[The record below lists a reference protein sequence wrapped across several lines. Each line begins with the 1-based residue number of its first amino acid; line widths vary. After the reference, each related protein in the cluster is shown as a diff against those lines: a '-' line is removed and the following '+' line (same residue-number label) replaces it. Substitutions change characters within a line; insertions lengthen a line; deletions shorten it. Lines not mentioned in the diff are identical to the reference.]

1 MKPCDSLVAPRS
13 PEDAARLADLYARM
27 GVGMVLVEA
36 SDPGLARRLVKVF
49 QDRGVD
55 AYARITVEVKEWG
68 KGVTEVRRAA
78 QAYDIVAV
86 RPRSAEAARLAARD
100 PGVALIQLPPGMARY
115 MDRSQALML
124 REGRAAVE
132 IKLQPLLH
140 PGDPRRSLRGLM
152 VIARRA
158 AAYEAPLVVGS
169 GARLAWEAW
178 PPQSVVGL
186 LVSFGVPEPLA
197 RLYVY
202 KNCRSVVRL
211 YVGGDKRR

>member
-1 MKPCDSLVAPRS
+1 MKPCDSLVSPRDV
-13 PEDAARLADLYARM
+13 EEAERLASLYARI

-36 SDPGLARRLVKVF
+36 PEPRLARDLARVF
-49 QDRGVD
+49 QGHGIE
-55 AYARITVEVKEWG
+55 AYTRTTIEVKEWG
-68 KGVTEVRRAA
+68 RGVAEVRRAA
-78 QAYDIVAV
+78 QAYDIVVV
-86 RPRSAEAARLAARD
+86 RPRSAEVARLAARD
-100 PGVALIQLPPGMARY
+100 PGVAFIQLPPGMARY

-124 REGRAAVE
+124 REGRAAAE
-132 IKLQPLLH
+132 IRLSTLLR
-140 PGDPRRSLRGLM
+140 PGDPRRGLRGLM

-202 KNCRSVVRL
+202 KNCRSLVRL
-211 YVGGDKRR
+211 YLGGGR

>member
-1 MKPCDSLVAPRS
+1 MKPCDSLVAPR
-13 PEDAARLADLYARM
+13 DAGEAERLADLYARI

-36 SDPGLARRLVKVF
+36 PEPRLARGLAKVF
-49 QDRGVD
+49 ESSGVE
-55 AYARITVEVKEWG
+55 AYTRRTVEVREWG
-68 KGVTEVRRAA
+68 KGVAEVRKAA

-86 RPRSAEAARLAARD
+86 RPRSAEVARLAARD

-132 IKLQPLLH
+132 IRLSTLLR
-140 PGDPRRSLRGLM
+140 PGDPRRGLRGLM

-169 GARLAWEAW
+169 GARVAWEAW
-178 PPQSVVGL
+178 PPQSAVGL
-186 LVSFGVPEPLA
+186 LVAFGVPEPLA

-202 KNCRSVVRL
+202 KNCKSLVHL
-211 YVGGDKRR
+211 YLAGGR